1 MKFRF
6 LRKKCKTVEDW
17 EEESKMLKNQ
27 TVIHMVLGL
36 VCLVSFFITSEV
48 VMGVMSGVLFG
59 LSALTLGLHIIAK
72 LKVMEL
78 KLKGMME

>member
-17 EEESKMLKNQ
+17 EEESRMLKNQ

-36 VCLVSFFITSEV
+36 VCFIAFFITRDV
-48 VMGVMSGVLFG
+48 VLGVASGVLFG
-59 LSALTLGLHIIAK
+59 FPHYL
-72 LKVMEL
+72 
-78 KLKGMME
+78 